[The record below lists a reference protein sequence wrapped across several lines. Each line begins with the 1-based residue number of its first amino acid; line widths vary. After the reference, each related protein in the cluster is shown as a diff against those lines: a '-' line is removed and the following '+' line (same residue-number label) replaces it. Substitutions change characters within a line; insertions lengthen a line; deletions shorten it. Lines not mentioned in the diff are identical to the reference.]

1 MAAGG
6 AAEILE
12 RARVAFRELRYDD
25 AEKLCKE
32 ALTAADKGMSGND
45 AKRMRAEI
53 FSMLADIKNLKGA
66 WIDSMFYQDSVTRT
80 WFELGNNK
88 KGTESLIKAAM
99 TLTRKGK
106 QVEALAAFKKAQEI
120 SRKHGNQPLLGRAL
134 FGTGS
139 VCWRQGK
146 YGEAFQMAEQA
157 ANIGK
162 KEVDYELL
170 GLALG
175 LLAVVRS
182 DQGEYKESIAKY
194 KLAIEALEKTDNHYD
209 LARNLSNLGE
219 TYMTQNDFKEA
230 IKVLDKARKIAEQHQ
245 NKRTLGHI
253 LNNLAVCHVKSGD
266 AEAAKKFATLSG
278 QALENVEDK
287 YAKANLQTAWGII
300 HASQGEHAKSEGC
313 FEKGTQMM
321 MELGIPYDT
330 GVVLLEHGR
339 VLIKQE
345 KTEEAKSVI
354 RLAIGAFDEAG
365 AKAMRLMAENELKS
379 IK

>member
-6 AAEILE
+6 AAEILD
-12 RARVAFRELRYDD
+12 RAKAAFKELRYDD
-25 AEKLCKE
+25 SEKLCKE
-32 ALTAADKGMSGND
+32 ALAAADKGMSGND
-45 AKRMRAEI
+45 AMRMRADI

-66 WIDSMFYQDSVTRT
+66 WIDSMFYQDTVTRT

-106 QVEALAAFKKAQEI
+106 QVEGMAAFKKAHDI
-120 SRKHGNQPLLGRAL
+120 AKKHSNFSLMGRAI
-134 FGTGS
+134 FGMGS

-146 YGEAFQMAEQA
+146 YGEALQHAEQA
-157 ANIGK
+157 VNIGK
-162 KEVDYELL
+162 KESDYELQ

-175 LLAVVRS
+175 LVAVIRS
-182 DQGEYKESIAKY
+182 DQGEYKESVAKY
-194 KLAIEALEKTDNHYD
+194 KVAIEALEKTDNHYD

-230 IKVLDKARKIAEQHQ
+230 IKVLEKARKIAEQHQ

-253 LNNLAVCHVKSGD
+253 LNNLAVSHVKSGD
-266 AEAAKKFATLSG
+266 AEAAKRCVILSSEI
-278 QALENVEDK
+278 LENVEDK
-287 YAKANLQTAWGII
+287 YAKANLQMAWGMIC
-300 HASQGEHAKSEGC
+300 ADQGENVKSDGY

-339 VLIKQE
+339 ALVKRG
-345 KTEEAKSVI
+345 KGEEAKSVL
-354 RLAIGAFDEAG
+354 RLAIGAFEEAG
-365 AKAMRLMAENELKS
+365 AKAIRLVAENELKAV
-379 IK
+379 K